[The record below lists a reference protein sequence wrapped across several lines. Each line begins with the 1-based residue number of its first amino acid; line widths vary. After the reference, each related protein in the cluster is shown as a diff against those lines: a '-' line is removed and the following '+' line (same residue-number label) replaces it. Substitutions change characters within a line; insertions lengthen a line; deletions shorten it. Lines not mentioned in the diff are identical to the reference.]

1 MSDQQRNLF
10 DTEPAPWQEDDQAE
24 QLVATVVLP
33 TGPAQ
38 QFDYLVPDRLR
49 DADRAGPPACA
60 CRWGGETGW
69 SPATACGW
77 RAGPPGRGG

>member
-10 DTEPAPWQEDDQAE
+10 DAEPEPWQEDDQAE

-49 DADRAGPPACA
+49 EQIEPGPPRARR
-60 CRWGGETGW
+60 RWGGGTGW
-69 SPATACGW
+69 
-77 RAGPPGRGG
+77 